1 MLLMNRVVGERMKE
15 YLTSTNVTLDNI
27 CDVCIFNE
35 DECNEYRECC
45 YKEYI
50 DEMAGERNEVY

>member
-1 MLLMNRVVGERMKE
+1 MGERMKE

-50 DEMAGERNEVY
+50 DEMVGGQNEVY

>member
-1 MLLMNRVVGERMKE
+1 MKE
-15 YLTSTNVTLDNI
+15 YLASTNITLDNI

-45 YKEYI
+45 YNEYLQEI
-50 DEMAGERNEVY
+50 DRANEKGGAK